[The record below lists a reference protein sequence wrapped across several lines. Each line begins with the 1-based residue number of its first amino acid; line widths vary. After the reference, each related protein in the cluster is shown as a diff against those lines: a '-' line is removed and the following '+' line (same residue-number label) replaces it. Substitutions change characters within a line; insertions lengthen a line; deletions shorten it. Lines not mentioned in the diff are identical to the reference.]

1 VSAADS
7 PLLLPGAFAWAVG
20 IEDTSIGRR
29 LPGGGRSLD
38 EYALTQHYRRWRG
51 DLDRAASL
59 GVQAIRYG
67 LPWYRVNP
75 RPGRFDWRWADGV
88 LEHAAGH
95 HRLLVIADLVHY
107 GTPLWLRDSFADPA
121 YPEAVAEYAAAFASR
136 YSGLVNHYTPLN
148 EPTVTAS
155 FCGGRGVWPPYLTGW
170 RGWTRVVLG
179 VVEGMRTTISA
190 LRAAD
195 PRAVIVLVEA
205 SKPVRTNDTSLA
217 GEVELERERS
227 FLPTDLLLGRVGPS
241 HGLYGWLVE
250 HGADPARLASMTENA
265 QSVEMIGVNYYPDLS
280 PRELVRHGGAVVQV
294 AYDGWDS
301 GLAEALTSFW
311 ERYRLPL
318 LVAETST
325 GGGDERRGS
334 WLTASTDR
342 VSSLRAAGV
351 PVAGYTW
358 WPLFDMVDWSFS
370 TGGSPVEEFLVRVPG
385 PEGSFELAVPR
396 VPDAD
401 DDPAGYLRRLGL
413 WRLEQGS
420 GGGLQRVETAA
431 VARFR
436 ELVARGGKLAGR

>member
-1 VSAADS
+1 LDS
-7 PLLLPGAFAWAVG
+7 PLLLPGAFTWAVG
-20 IEDTSIGRR
+20 IEDTFIGRR
-29 LPGGGRSLD
+29 LPVGGRSLD

-59 GVQAIRYG
+59 GIKAIRYG
-67 LPWYRVNP
+67 LPWYRINP
-75 RPGRFDWRWADGV
+75 RPGRFDWRWADSV

-136 YSGLVNHYTPLN
+136 YAGLVNHYTPLN

-155 FCGGRGVWPPYLTGW
+155 FCGGRGVWPPFLTGW
-170 RGWTRVVLG
+170 PGWVRVILG

-190 LRAAD
+190 LRAAN
-195 PRAVIVLVEA
+195 PGAVIVLVEA
-205 SKPVRTNDTSLA
+205 SKPVRTNDSSLA
-217 GEVELERERS
+217 ADVELERQRG
-227 FLPTDLLLGRVGPS
+227 FLPTDLLLGHVGPA
-241 HGLYGWLVE
+241 HQLYPWLAE
-250 HGADPARLASMTENA
+250 QGADPTRLAAMHENA
-265 QSVEMIGVNYYPDLS
+265 PSVEMIGVNYYPDLS

-294 AYDGWDS
+294 AYDGWDG

-318 LVAETST
+318 LLAETST
-325 GGGDERRGS
+325 GGGDQRRGA
-334 WLTASTDR
+334 WLTASTER
-342 VSSLRAAGV
+342 ISSLRDAGV

-370 TGGSPVEEFLVRVPG
+370 TGGSPVEEFMVRVPG
-385 PEGSFELAVPR
+385 PKGSFELAAPR
-396 VPDAD
+396 IPDAD
-401 DDPAGYLRRLGL
+401 DELAGYLRRLGL
-413 WRLEQGS
+413 WRLEPGAT
-420 GGGLQRVETAA
+420 GGLQRVETPA

-436 ELVARGGKLAGR
+436 DLVTKAS

>member
-1 VSAADS
+1 VSALKS
-7 PLLLPGAFAWAVG
+7 PLLRPGSFTWAVG
-20 IEDTSIGRR
+20 IEDTFIGGR

-59 GVQAIRYG
+59 GIQAIRYG
-67 LPWYRVNP
+67 LPWYRINP
-75 RPGRFDWRWADGV
+75 KPGRFDWSWADPV
-88 LEHAAGH
+88 LEYVAGH

-136 YSGLVNHYTPLN
+136 YAGLINHYTPLN

-170 RGWTRVVLG
+170 GGWTRVMLG
-179 VVEGMRTTISA
+179 VVEGMRATISA
-190 LRAAD
+190 LRGAN

-205 SKPVRTNDTSLA
+205 SKPVRTDDASL
-217 GEVELERERS
+217 GTELGLERERG
-227 FLPTDLLLGRVGPS
+227 FLPTDLLLGRVGSTHP
-241 HGLYGWLVE
+241 LYQWLLDQ
-250 HGADPARLASMTENA
+250 GADPSRLASM
-265 QSVEMIGVNYYPDLS
+265 QDDPPSVDVIGVNYYPDLS
-280 PRELVRHGGAVVQV
+280 PRELVRHDGAVVQV
-294 AYDGWDS
+294 AYDGWDG
-301 GLAEALTSFW
+301 GLADALTAFW

-325 GGGDERRGS
+325 GGDDQRRGA
-334 WLTASTDR
+334 WLTASTER
-342 VSSLRAAGV
+342 VTSLRAAGV

-370 TGGSPVEEFLVRVPG
+370 SGGSPVEEFMVRVPG
-385 PEGSFELAVPR
+385 PNGSFELAAPR
-396 VPDAD
+396 IPVAHDE
-401 DDPAGYLRRLGL
+401 PAGYLRRLGL
-413 WRLEQGS
+413 WRLEQGDA
-420 GGGLQRVETAA
+420 GGLQRIETPA

-436 ELVARGGKLAGR
+436 ELVAKGF